1 MRFAVK
7 QILRRPKGA
16 LRSCLWL
23 LGLSIVLRTVGA
35 ILNAMEVDWLVR
47 PVEMGW
53 LEGIM
58 AMLLSA
64 WLTMTGVKAHNDE
77 PDVVGPPEVVATD
90 NLNPVVQNR

>member
-1 MRFAVK
+1 MRNVVK
-7 QILRRPKGA
+7 QIMRRPKGA

-35 ILNAMEVDWLVR
+35 TLNAMDVEWLIR

-64 WLTMTGVKAHNDE
+64 WLTMTGVKAHNDD
-77 PDVVGPPEVVATD
+77 PGVVSTED
-90 NLNPVVQNR
+90 NLNPVIQNR

>member
-1 MRFAVK
+1 MGFSVK
-7 QILRRPKGA
+7 QIMRRPQGA

-23 LGLSIVLRTVGA
+23 LGLSIVLRAMGA
-35 ILNAMEVDWLVR
+35 TLNAIDVEWLTR

-58 AMLLSA
+58 ASLLAA

-77 PDVVGPPEVVATD
+77 PGVVSNED
-90 NLNPVVQNR
+90 NLNPVIQNR